1 MNLDEFGTVI
11 DRAILPPSRAGKFG
25 DPLLNAFDGLRAAGQ
40 VPEHLTVAA
49 DGSQHHRALVQVD
62 ADERTRA
69 RHVLLDGRKH
79 RIRGR
84 KKLHTVKQD
93 TSCARPRHGFTLVEL
108 LVVIAIIATLIG
120 LLLPAVQAARESAR
134 RLACSNNLK
143 QMALAVANHVDA
155 RQRFPSNMQEP
166 GLFHQFGITDYT
178 GSLKTYGGIFQI
190 LPYFEQQ
197 AAYDQLITAMKP
209 NPSNVHDGNGR
220 NSQRNAH
227 VTPWLGTLI
236 CPSDAVP
243 LRSTAGNLTNYRL
256 SGGDIWWSHLH
267 AAPKQRGPFQ
277 RGDLQRVRIKDI
289 TDGTSKTVM
298 LGEAIT
304 GSADDSLERGVA
316 EVSPSKP
323 STCMSSISGGQ
334 ILNPGDSKTMPVG
347 WLWPGEKTGWI
358 IFFTIQPPN
367 SVRCAGTNEGR
378 AILPASSFHDGGAF
392 VAMCD
397 GAVRFVLDTI
407 DTGNLDQTMPSTTAG
422 GSQWGVWGRLGSIAG
437 GEVASL
443 D

>member
-1 MNLDEFGTVI
+1 MGTNDCGQTCLKG
-11 DRAILPPSRAGKFG
+11 DRFSLLSAGPQAKRRRA
-25 DPLLNAFDGLRAAGQ
+25 
-40 VPEHLTVAA
+40 
-49 DGSQHHRALVQVD
+49 
-62 ADERTRA
+62 
-69 RHVLLDGRKH
+69 
-79 RIRGR
+79 
-84 KKLHTVKQD
+84 
-93 TSCARPRHGFTLVEL
+93 FTLIEL
-108 LVVIAIIATLIG
+108 LVVIAIIGVLVG
-120 LLLPAVQAARESAR
+120 LLLPAVQTARESAR
-134 RLACSNNLK
+134 RSACSNNLK

-166 GLFHQFGITDYT
+166 DLFNQFGITDYT

-209 NPSNVHDGNGR
+209 NPSNNTDRYGR
-220 NSQRNAH
+220 NSARNAG
-227 VTPWLGTLI
+227 VTPWLGALI
-236 CPSDAVP
+236 CPSDTVP

-267 AAPKQRGPFQ
+267 SDPNQRGPFQ
-277 RGDLQRVRIKDI
+277 RGDLRRVRIKDI

-298 LGEAIT
+298 LGEVIT
-304 GSADDSLERGVA
+304 GSADNSLERGVA

-323 STCMSSISGGQ
+323 STCMSSVSGGQ
-334 ILNPGDSKTMPVG
+334 ILNPGDSTTQPVG

-367 SVRCAGTNEGR
+367 SVRCAGANEGR
-378 AILPASSFHDGGAF
+378 AILPASSFHGGGAF

-407 DTGNLDQTMPSTTAG
+407 ETGNLDQTMPSTTAG